1 MSSIVAS
8 YKNSFT
14 AIKIPCALPV
24 YPYSLTSQSLATID
38 IFSVSIVLPFLERH
52 VFEITQ

>member
-1 MSSIVAS
+1 MSSIVVS